1 MGFHW
6 RGGRALALGREATL
20 TTEIQAAFAVS
31 TSGPS
36 HPAKAG
42 TGTLVFF
49 HFPSIVVRYFY
60 TFSNLK

>member
-49 HFPSIVVRYFY
+49 HFPSIVVR
-60 TFSNLK
+60 